1 MIVRRTLLALA
12 LLLAPRVAK
21 AQEASPSPDAV
32 AAESPEYS
40 AAIDAA
46 LSDFQARRWDEAR
59 AQFRAAH
66 ALSPNARTLRGIG
79 MASFEMADYPA
90 AFDALDAA
98 LTNPTRPL
106 TDEQRNQVTELR
118 ARARAL
124 FGRFTIPACPDAR
137 VLVDDMPIVPTG
149 AWPEGAGEVSLGLG
163 AHSVLMRRARG
174 TDTVSSRTRLEVAGG
189 ESGVALELICPDRT
203 LPNAS
208 RANTDDTPWIVAGVG
223 GGVLVLGVTLT
234 VLGAVDTAAVENAAL
249 GEEWASL
256 SAANDR
262 APILT
267 GIGIPLLVAGGAVAL
282 TGLVWGLV
290 NLQPTT
296 PARNVISSLQ
306 LRVGPAGVLLNGSF
320 E

>member
-1 MIVRRTLLALA
+1 VIARRTLLALA
-12 LLLAPRVAK
+12 FLFAPRPAE
-21 AQEASPSPDAV
+21 AQEAALSETV
-32 AAESPEYS
+32 ATESPEYS
-40 AAIDAA
+40 VAIDAA
-46 LSDFQARRWDEAR
+46 LSDFQARRWNEAR
-59 AQFRAAH
+59 THFREAH

-98 LTNPTRPL
+98 LVNGERPL
-106 TDEQRNQVTELR
+106 TDEQRVQVTELR
-118 ARARAL
+118 ERAHAL
-124 FGRFTIPACPDAR
+124 FGRFTIPACADAR
-137 VLVDDMPIVPTG
+137 VLVDDVPIVPSG
-149 AWPEGAGEVSLGLG
+149 AWPEGTGEVSLGLG

-189 ESGVALELICPDRT
+189 ESGVALELVCPDRT
-203 LPNAS
+203 LPNVSHAS
-208 RANTDDTPWIVAGVG
+208 ADETPWMVAGVG
-223 GGVLVLGVTLT
+223 GGVLVLGAVLT
-234 VLGAVDTAAVENAAL
+234 VVGVLDAASVENASL
-249 GEEWASL
+249 GDEWASL
-256 SAANDR
+256 SAANER

-267 GIGIPLLVAGGAVAL
+267 GIGIPLLAAGAAVAA

-306 LRVGPAGVLLNGSF
+306 LRVGPSGVLLNGSF